1 MCVTVPLLGSLK
13 GKILVIVFPFF
24 RSRLSPE
31 GIIPL
36 SWCGSD
42 YVRVS
47 VCVAAATLC
56 TVSTGL
62 LLLSRC
68 GRLQGLGILVL

>member
-1 MCVTVPLLGSLK
+1 MW
-13 GKILVIVFPFF
+13 GKKKIFPFF
-24 RSRLSPE
+24 FHTLHCVLDELNPA

-42 YVRVS
+42 YVRVER
-47 VCVAAATLC
+47 CVAAATLC

-62 LLLSRC
+62 LLLSCC
-68 GRLQGLGILVL
+68 GCLQD